1 MRERSSAGQC
11 QTVWAQ
17 TGSSQKEKGFTG
29 KKTQNRKK
37 TNLILQKAKIKLNNN
52 NKF

>member
-1 MRERSSAGQC
+1 MRIIKIKTVMRERNSAGQC

-29 KKTQNRKK
+29 KKHRIEKRPT
-37 TNLILQKAKIKLNNN
+37 
-52 NKF
+52 